1 MLILCCIATR
11 AVALSPLQG
20 ASGRFFLRSPRPAGA
35 RGQQAGIPIAVFRT
49 AKERHGPAII
59 SPLSARLRDAHDP
72 PPMHPRHKEQIAA
85 LFSEVAALVLAG
97 TDLAIPD
104 ITLERPR
111 DPSHGDFACNLAMQL
126 ARALKKN
133 PRELAQQFAEALMA
147 HPARQGL
154 IDAVEVAGP
163 GFINLRVALSVKQD
177 VIRRVFIDAQ
187 CFGRT
192 NDGKDHKVL
201 VEFVSANPTG
211 PLHVG
216 HGRQGALGDAI
227 CALLEAQGNTVLR
240 EFYYNDAGVQIAT
253 LATSVQS
260 RAKGSKP
267 GDADWPESAYNGDYI
282 ADIANDFLA
291 KKTVSA
297 ANGEPVTASGDIEDI
312 ESIRRFAV
320 TYLRHEQ
327 DLDLQAFGVRFDNY
341 YLESSLYSDG
351 KVEAAVAAL
360 KKADK
365 TFEQDG
371 ALWLRSTDYGDD
383 KDRVMKKSDGTYTYF
398 VPDVAYHI
406 TKWQRGYTK
415 VINVQGS
422 DHHGTIA
429 RVRAGL
435 QAAGQG
441 IPEGYPDY
449 VLHKMVTVMK
459 NGEEVKISKRAGSY
473 VTLRDLIE
481 WSAGD
486 AADADGKRD
495 LTRGR
500 DAVRFF
506 LISRK
511 ADTEFVFDV
520 DLALAQSDENP
531 VYYVQY
537 AHARICSVLAQ
548 WGGDEAPL
556 KQVDLS
562 PLVAPREASLMAK
575 ISDYPD
581 MLKKAAEELGP
592 HQIAFYLRDLAGELH
607 SYYNAERVLVDD
619 VALREARLALL
630 LATRQVLANGLE
642 LIGVSAPSRM

>member
-1 MLILCCIATR
+1 MST
-11 AVALSPLQG
+11 
-20 ASGRFFLRSPRPAGA
+20 
-35 RGQQAGIPIAVFRT
+35 
-49 AKERHGPAII
+49 
-59 SPLSARLRDAHDP
+59 DP
-72 PPMHPRHKEQIAA
+72 KEQIAA
-85 LFSEVAALVLAG
+85 LFQQALTPHLAG
-97 TDLAIPD
+97 TELSAPPI
-104 ITLERPR
+104 ILERPR
-111 DPSHGDFACNLAMQL
+111 DPSHGDFACNIAMQL
-126 ARALKKN
+126 AKALKKN
-133 PRELAQQFAEALMA
+133 PRELAQAIAQDVMGNPLRE
-147 HPARQGL
+147 GL
-154 IDAVEVAGP
+154 IANVEIAGP
-163 GFINLRVALSVKQD
+163 GFMNVRLVAGSKQAIVMRVLQEGAGYGKTK
-177 VIRRVFIDAQ
+177 DAAGQ
-187 CFGRT
+187 
-192 NDGKDHKVL
+192 KVL

-227 CALLEAQGNTVLR
+227 SALLEVQGYQVQR

-253 LATSVQS
+253 LANSVQA
-260 RAKGSKP
+260 RALGKNP

-282 ADIANDFLA
+282 ADIAVDFVA

-297 ANGEPVTASGDIEDI
+297 ANGEPVTASGDVNDI

-327 DLDLQAFGVRFDNY
+327 DLDLQAFGVRFDHY

-351 KVEAAVAAL
+351 KVDATVKALMAAG
-360 KKADK
+360 K
-365 TFEQDG
+365 TVEQDG
-371 ALWLRSTDYGDD
+371 ALWLKSTEYGDD
-383 KDRVMKKSDGTYTYF
+383 KDRVMRKSDGTYTYF

-406 TKWQRGYTK
+406 TKWQRGFEQ

-435 QAAGQG
+435 QAVGMQ
-441 IPEGYPDY
+441 IPQGYPDY

-481 WSAGD
+481 WSTGEAEGET
-486 AADADGKRD
+486 KEQRD

-548 WGGDEAPL
+548 WGGDETGLAE
-556 KQVDLS
+556 VDLS
-562 PLVAPREASLMAK
+562 PLLAPREASLMSK
-575 ISDYPD
+575 IAEYPEV
-581 MLKKAAEELGP
+581 LKKAMQELGP
-592 HQIAFYLRDLAGELH
+592 HQVAFYLRDLAGELH

-619 VALREARLALL
+619 EALKKARLALL
-630 LATRQVLANGLE
+630 CATRQVLKNGLT
-642 LIGVSAPSRM
+642 LLGVSSPSRM